1 MNLKGRICPAYWW
14 FIIIFELFFLWQKNC
29 KFISGWGCKHKYRQ
43 KTCPSEIGS
52 HLLQYPSFVC
62 WSRFQVRAT
71 TIAMWWN
78 NFWSSIQNTNSIK
91 YFITGIPWF
100 SLFYPVCRCS
110 VWTTIDLK
118 TKIDEILIRISIF
131 YSTWVAQ
138 GRHRRGTH
146 AQVR

>member
-78 NFWSSIQNTNSIK
+78 YFWTSIQNNNFIK
-91 YFITGIPWF
+91 YFINPRLHANCGPNNATPNKAERTVNKQGNPVMKTGLSCKQYKIFP
-100 SLFYPVCRCS
+100 CS
-110 VWTTIDLK
+110 ANVP
-118 TKIDEILIRISIF
+118 
-131 YSTWVAQ
+131 
-138 GRHRRGTH
+138 
-146 AQVR
+146 